1 MEVECGKN
9 GSMSE
14 RFRAVDRDTAY
25 LLPPSVQDWL
35 PEQHLARFVVEVAS
49 KLDLHELE
57 MPYAGR
63 GTKAY
68 HPEMLLGLLFYG
80 YATGVF
86 ASRKLEEATYD
97 SLAFRYIA
105 ANTHPDHDTIATFRK
120 RFLKQ
125 LKPLFVQIL
134 LLARTMGFLN
144 LGKISLDGSKVQ
156 ANASKHS
163 ALSWG
168 HATELEQQLK
178 AEVARLMAMAAAAD
192 AAVPE
197 GMDIPEELKRRED
210 RLKAIAE
217 AKAKLEARA
226 AERHAAEQAEYE
238 AKMAKREARAKETGK
253 RPGGKPPKPPEAGVR
268 PNDQIN
274 LTDEESRIM
283 PAGGHSFQQAY
294 NVQAGVDTE
303 TMLVVTE
310 TVTPHANDKQEI
322 EPALK
327 ALEELAEPLGQ
338 AGALLADNGYYSEA
352 NVKACE
358 AAGVTPYIAM
368 GRERH
373 HPPVEQRWTPPPPLV
388 PDAGPVE
395 AMAHRLSTLE
405 GRAIYAERK
414 STVEPVFGIIK
425 SVLGFRQFHLRGLDD
440 VSGEW
445 TLISM
450 AWNLKR
456 LFNLSRQHSS
466 PTVDPGS
473 RSRPRSRKHPSGC
486 LRSPGNVESQPFLA
500 LLHRIALQRFNRRFV
515 DAQWALSSPT
525 GC

>member
-1 MEVECGKN
+1 
-9 GSMSE
+9 MSE

-63 GTKAY
+63 GSKAY
-68 HPEMLLGLLFYG
+68 HPEMLLALLFYG

-120 RFLKQ
+120 RFLRQ

-283 PAGGHSFQQAY
+283 PAGGKSFQQAY
-294 NVQAGVDTE
+294 NVQAGVDTG

-310 TVTPHANDKQEI
+310 TVTTHANDKQEV

-327 ALEELAEPLGQ
+327 ALEELAEPLGPV
-338 AGALLADNGYYSEA
+338 GGLLADNGYYSEA
-352 NVKACE
+352 NVKACA

-373 HPPVEQRWTPPPPLV
+373 HPPVEQRWTEPPPLSS
-388 PDAGPVE
+388 DAGPIE
-395 AMAHRLSTLE
+395 AMAHRLSTRE
-405 GRAIYAERK
+405 GRAIYAQRK

-445 TLISM
+445 TLVSM

-456 LFNLSRQHSS
+456 LFNLSRQRTS
-466 PTVDPGS
+466 PTVAPRS
-473 RSRPRSRKHPSGC
+473 RSRPRSGKRRSGC
-486 LRSPGNVESQPFLA
+486 LRRPGNVELQPFQA
-500 LLHRIALQRFNRRFV
+500 LLHRIALQTFNRRFV

>member
-1 MEVECGKN
+1 
-9 GSMSE
+9 MSE

-49 KLDLHELE
+49 KLDLQELE
-57 MPYAGR
+57 KAYAGR
-63 GTKAY
+63 GSKAY
-68 HPEMLLGLLFYG
+68 HPEMLLALLFYG

-97 SLAFRYIA
+97 SVAFRYIA

-144 LGKISLDGSKVQ
+144 LGKISLDGSKVR

-178 AEVARLMAMAAAAD
+178 AEVARLMELAAAAD
-192 AAVPE
+192 AEAPE
-197 GMDIPEELKRRED
+197 GMDIPAELERRED

-238 AKMAKREARAKETGK
+238 AKLARRKARAKETGK
-253 RPGGKPPKPPEAGVR
+253 RPGGKPPKPPEAGAR

-283 PAGGHSFQQAY
+283 PDGGKSFQQAY
-294 NVQAGVDTE
+294 NVQAGVDAE

-310 TVTPHANDKQEI
+310 AVTPHANDKQEL

-338 AGALLADNGYYSEA
+338 ADALLADNGYYSEA

-358 AAGVTPYIAM
+358 SAGVTPYIAM

-373 HPPVEQRWTPPPPLV
+373 HPPAEQRWTQPPDSV
-388 PDAGPVE
+388 PGAGPVE
-395 AMAHRLSTLE
+395 ALAHRLATLE
-405 GRAIYAERK
+405 GRAIYAKRK

-425 SVLGFRQFHLRGLDD
+425 SVMGFRQFHLRGLDD

-445 TLISM
+445 TLVSM

-456 LFNLSRQHSS
+456 LFNLSRHRSS
-466 PTVDPGS
+466 PSADPGP
-473 RSRPRSRKHPSGC
+473 RSGPRSRKYRSGC
-486 LRSPGNVESQPFLA
+486 LRRPDNVEFQPFLA
-500 LLHRIALQRFNRRFV
+500 LLHRIALQTFNRRFV
-515 DAQWALSSPT
+515 DPQRALSSPT

>member
-1 MEVECGKN
+1 MSWRCGTRGEDRGPTIPRCCWGCCFTDTRREC
-9 GSMSE
+9 
-14 RFRAVDRDTAY
+14 
-25 LLPPSVQDWL
+25 
-35 PEQHLARFVVEVAS
+35 
-49 KLDLHELE
+49 
-57 MPYAGR
+57 
-63 GTKAY
+63 
-68 HPEMLLGLLFYG
+68 
-80 YATGVF
+80 F

-120 RFLKQ
+120 RFLRQ

-192 AAVPE
+192 ADVPE

-226 AERHAAEQAEYE
+226 EERHAAEQAEYE
-238 AKMAKREARAKETGK
+238 AKMAKPEARAKETGK
-253 RPGGKPPKPPEAGVR
+253 RPGGKPPKAPEAGRAPQR
-268 PNDQIN
+268 PDQSDRRGIAHHA
-274 LTDEESRIM
+274 RRC
-283 PAGGHSFQQAY
+283 GQSFQQAY
-294 NVQAGVDTE
+294 NVQAGVDTG

-310 TVTPHANDKQEI
+310 TVTTHANDKQEV
-322 EPALK
+322 ELALK

-373 HPPVEQRWTPPPPLV
+373 HPPVEQRWTPPPPLD

-414 STVEPVFGIIK
+414 STVEPVFGIIE
-425 SVLGFRQFHLRGLDD
+425 SVLGFRQFHLSPAPARDGSFTKKLDHLRLECRVD
-440 VSGEW
+440 RAPESG
-445 TLISM
+445 
-450 AWNLKR
+450 
-456 LFNLSRQHSS
+456 Q
-466 PTVDPGS
+466 
-473 RSRPRSRKHPSGC
+473 
-486 LRSPGNVESQPFLA
+486 
-500 LLHRIALQRFNRRFV
+500 
-515 DAQWALSSPT
+515 
-525 GC
+525 